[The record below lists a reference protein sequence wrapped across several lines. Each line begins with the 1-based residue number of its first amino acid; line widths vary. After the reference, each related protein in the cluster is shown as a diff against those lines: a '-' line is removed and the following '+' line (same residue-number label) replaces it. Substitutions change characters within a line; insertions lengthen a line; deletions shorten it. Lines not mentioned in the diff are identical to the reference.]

1 MRMQAEEE
9 DEASEKHESDVSQ
22 LHSCLPVGR
31 DEESQIQGIRGNQRE
46 EAVTDSA
53 LSSPSSDLL
62 TRADL
67 EDFLRSCTVHVQ
79 ERETGR

>member
-9 DEASEKHESDVSQ
+9 DEAGEKHESDVSQ
-22 LHSCLPVGR
+22 LHSCLPIG

-67 EDFLRSCTVHVQ
+67 EDFLRFCTVHVQ